1 MYKQVVTSIALL
13 LFILCSCAAGA
24 GSSTTGASPT
34 STATTP
40 IVTSSHV
47 STATPLSQI
56 TENTTA
62 QFSVTSVDMSVSPTT
77 TSTWTCGSYIQVVY
91 NATFHVVSGPSGG
104 VIVFSYTLNNG
115 RSQTPEK
122 LTIIPGQH
130 LSNYVFTWQGPLPSD
145 HTYPGRGGV
154 MVTSPNQL
162 ISRTVSPAGAC
173 R

>member
-1 MYKQVVTSIALL
+1 MYKKVVTSLALL

-34 STATTP
+34 RAAPSA
-40 IVTSSHV
+40 
-47 STATPLSQI
+47 SQL
-56 TENTTA
+56 TENATA
-62 QFSVTSVDMSVSPTT
+62 AFSVTSVDMTVSPTT

-115 RSQTPEK
+115 RSETPEK
-122 LTIIPGQH
+122 LTILPGQH
-130 LSNYVFTWQGPLPSD
+130 LSNYVFTWQGALPSD

-162 ISRTVSPAGAC
+162 TSPTVSPAGAC